1 MSTPYDDEPTA
12 EDAGTTERIRELNDA
27 FRRDPSL
34 LGVQIGLDKLV
45 VTRGVAARGDDFVN
59 RACQAVRDYAD
70 FDEGNDPY
78 GEHDFGR
85 FTLDDAELFW
95 KIDYYDTQLEYG
107 SPNPADP
114 DVTRRVLTIMLAEE
128 Y

>member
-1 MSTPYDDEPTA
+1 MSTPYDDELDVNA
-12 EDAGTTERIRELNDA
+12 ARICELNDEV
-27 FRRDPSL
+27 RRDPSL

-45 VTRGVAARGDDFVN
+45 VTRGVAARGNAFVD
-59 RACQAVRDYAD
+59 RAAHAVRDYDD
-70 FDEGNDPY
+70 FSEDNDPY

-85 FTLDDAELFW
+85 FTLDDAELLW
-95 KIDYYDTQLEYG
+95 KIDYYDTQLEHG